1 MTWSLTIADILPAK
15 RSMLWQLAKQ
25 AGVTAAVVS
34 LPEGPDDPPVWKFET
49 LLRLKQ
55 DFADDGIDLQVIE
68 SAPAV
73 LMEPIKQ
80 GTDQFDWALDRFCE
94 LIDNMGRAGIPVMC
108 HNFMAGLGWLRT
120 SMALPD
126 RGGALVTG
134 YDHEIMQRGGMTE
147 FGEISED
154 GLWERM
160 ETFLK
165 RVVPVAEKA
174 GVKLAVHPDDPPI
187 SPVRGVG
194 RILTSPDNLQRVI
207 DLVPSPNNGITFCQG
222 SISTMV
228 VDMPKE
234 IRRFAGQNKV
244 FFIHFR
250 DVDGNPSKFR
260 ETFHDAGQTDMFETM
275 RAWRDCGFTG
285 PFRVDHVPTMA
296 GEANLT
302 PGYDVMGRLYAIGY
316 AKGLM
321 EGVNKTAE

>member
-1 MTWSLTIADILPAK
+1 MTWSLTIADMLPAQ
-15 RSMLWQLAKQ
+15 RSIMWQLAKQ
-25 AGVTAAVVS
+25 AGVTTAVVS
-34 LPEGPDDPPVWKFET
+34 LPEGPDDPPVWEFET

-55 DFADDGIDLQVIE
+55 DFAGDGIDLQVIE

-80 GTDQFDWALDRFCE
+80 GTDRFDWALDRFCE
-94 LIDNMGRAGIPVMC
+94 LIDNMGRAGISVMC

-134 YDHEIMQRGGMTE
+134 YDHELMERGGPTE
-147 FGEISED
+147 FGEISEGD
-154 GLWERM
+154 LWERM
-160 ETFLK
+160 EIFLK
-165 RVVPVAEKA
+165 RVVPVAENA
-174 GVKLAVHPDDPPI
+174 GVKLAVHPDDPPL
-187 SPVRGVG
+187 SPIRGIG

-222 SISTMV
+222 SISTMG
-228 VDMPKE
+228 VDMPRE
-234 IRRFAGQNKV
+234 IRRFSGQNKV

-250 DVDGNPSKFR
+250 DVDGNPRKFR
-260 ETFHDAGQTDMFETM
+260 ETFHDEGQTDMFETM

-296 GEANLT
+296 GEANLS

-321 EGVNKTAE
+321 EGVNKM